1 MILQRIGAF
10 GLVAVSALAA
20 LLFLAPAPQAA
31 AQAIDCSSRSLL
43 GVPTWYKYLE
53 VIPVQPTKIVGDPN
67 VPNPNRV
74 PDETKKPI
82 CQVVGPC
89 VDKDSGQPVGNCD
102 GTTTRLNVAIVTQ
115 RVAIAILDILLR
127 IAGIVAF
134 IFIVVAGFKFVLSEG
149 DANKAKDARNTAL
162 NAAIGL
168 GIAIVATGI
177 VSFVGR
183 SISS

>member
-1 MILQRIGAF
+1 MVF
-10 GLVAVSALAA
+10 VSAVASLV
-20 LLFLAPAPQAA
+20 FLVPAQPAK
-31 AQAIDCSSRSLL
+31 AIDCTSRSLL

-53 VIPVQPTKIVGDPN
+53 VQPVDTAADGQQ
-67 VPNPNRV
+67 
-74 PDETKKPI
+74 I

-89 VDKDSGQPVGNCD
+89 VNKDTGEPVSSCD
-102 GTTTRLNVAIVTQ
+102 GTTTRLNIAVVTQ

-134 IFIVVAGFKFVLSEG
+134 VFIVVAGFKFVLSEG
-149 DANKAKDARNTAL
+149 DSNKAKDARNTAL

-177 VSFVGR
+177 VSFIGR

>member
-1 MILQRIGAF
+1 MMLQRFSAISMIL
-10 GLVAVSALAA
+10 VSAIATLV
-20 LLFLAPAPQAA
+20 FLTPAPSAK
-31 AQAIDCSSRSLL
+31 AIDCSSRSLL

-53 VIPVQPTKIVGDPN
+53 VKAVEASNG
-67 VPNPNRV
+67 
-74 PDETKKPI
+74 EEI

-89 VDKDSGQPVGNCD
+89 VDKESGQPVSNCD

-115 RVAIAILDILLR
+115 RVAIAVLDILLR

-134 IFIVVAGFKFVLSEG
+134 VFIVVAGFKFVLSEG
-149 DANKAKDARNTAL
+149 DTNKAKDARNTAL